1 MAIYLPTAAIGNGRV
16 LATLGGAGEI
26 MTFFYPRIDFA
37 QNIHECLPAL
47 YVGDPS
53 HGTFIWTFGPQFQR
67 HQQYVAETNII
78 RTELTLSTPPLVV
91 TFEDFCPPDKSALV
105 RIVTVENSGV
115 GDFRGTFLH
124 YFDLNLGEIPV
135 KQAVRF
141 VADEGYI
148 LQYFRDVVMAVGG
161 TRPDVWRCGKSIDPD
176 SPASAKSDL
185 YDGHLNGQPEDIGQ
199 VDFALGY
206 RLKLAP
212 GEQKHIEIIL
222 SAEESHQRTSQQFMN
237 LQSIGAEEL
246 LDRTVQD
253 NQKWLQRRRPVRVS
267 EPLQQAYQRALLSLS
282 LLADAPPII
291 PPQAGGYR
299 GVSFIAAPE
308 FDPAYLRCGGYG
320 YCWPRDATHAA
331 LALHKAGYA
340 EYLEGLVDW
349 YCRVQLP
356 SALWA
361 QRYWADGQIA
371 PSWSLRED
379 FHQIDQSAAAL
390 IGICRYILSL
400 PTGRQKDELDNRWS
414 TVQSAASALAQMVD
428 ESGLHKAACDLW
440 ETYCGTFAYSNA
452 AIYAALRDA
461 AACAQIGGRAEPA
474 SYWSSL
480 AAKIRQATV
489 DLYNGEYFPRG
500 LREAGHTDTVVDSST
515 LGLCEPFALLSVDD
529 PDERQMIESNLATI
543 QQRLSVALPDGV
555 GIRRYEG
562 DGYLGGVI
570 GAVNTL
576 WTALICLRL
585 AEAYQGEDTD
595 KFSHYRQQ
603 AIDYINFCL
612 ARTTPTGLLPELIG
626 LNPDIPYWAAPH
638 AWASGLLVEC
648 ILALDG
654 LQPTH

>member
-1 MAIYLPTAAIGNGRV
+1 MAIYLPTAAISNGQV

-37 QNIHECLPAL
+37 QNVHECLPAL

-53 HGTFIWTFGPQFQR
+53 HGIFMWTFDPQFQR
-67 HQQYVAETNII
+67 RQEYVSDTNIV
-78 RTELTLSTPPLVV
+78 RTELTLSTPPLVM
-91 TFEDFCPPDKSALV
+91 TFKDFCPPDTSALV
-105 RIVTVENSGV
+105 RIVTVRNTGG

-124 YFDLNLGEIPV
+124 YFDLNLGETAV

-141 VADEGYI
+141 IADEGYV
-148 LQYFRDVVMAVGG
+148 LQYFRDVVMAAGG
-161 TRPDVWRCGKSIDPD
+161 TRPDLWRCGKSTDQGL
-176 SPASAKSDL
+176 PASAKLDL

-212 GEQKHIEIIL
+212 GEQTNIEIIL
-222 SAEESHQRTSQQFMN
+222 SAEESHQRTSQQFLN
-237 LQSIGAEEL
+237 LRSIGAEEL
-246 LDRTVQD
+246 LSRTVQD
-253 NQKWLQRRRPVRVS
+253 NQRWLQRRRPVSVP

-282 LLADAPPII
+282 MLADAH
-291 PPQAGGYR
+291 QH
-299 GVSFIAAPE
+299 SFIAAPE

-331 LALHKAGYA
+331 LALQKAGYE

-356 SALWA
+356 SGLWA

-390 IGICRYILSL
+390 VGICRYILSL
-400 PTGRQKDELDNRWS
+400 PADTQQAVLQTKWP
-414 TVQSAASALAQMVD
+414 TVQRAASALAQMVD
-428 ESGLHKAACDLW
+428 ENGLHKAACDLW

-461 AACAQIGGRAEPA
+461 AACAPIGGHAEEA
-474 SYWSSL
+474 SHWGSL
-480 AAKIRQATV
+480 ATKIREATI
-489 DLYNGEYFPRG
+489 DLYDGEYFPRG
-500 LREAGHTDTVVDSST
+500 LRESGHIDKVVDSST
-515 LGLCEPFALLSVDD
+515 LGLCEPFGLLSVDD
-529 PDERQMIESNLATI
+529 PDERQMIESNLAVI
-543 QQRLSVALPDGV
+543 QQRLSAELGDGV

-576 WTALICLRL
+576 WAAQVSLRL
-585 AEAYQGEDTD
+585 AEACQHEDPD
-595 KFSHYRQQ
+595 KTNHYRDQ
-603 AIDYINFCL
+603 AVDYIQFCL
-612 ARTTPTGLLPELIG
+612 AHTTPTGLLPELIG
-626 LNPDIPYWAAPH
+626 LTSDIPYWAAPH
-638 AWASGLLVEC
+638 SWASGLLVEC
-648 ILALDG
+648 ILALDA
-654 LQPTH
+654 LQPNH

>member
-1 MAIYLPTAAIGNGRV
+1 MAIYLPTAAISNGQV

-37 QNIHECLPAL
+37 QNVHECLPAL

-53 HGTFIWTFGPQFQR
+53 HGIFMWTFDPQFQR
-67 HQQYVAETNII
+67 RQEYVSDTNIV
-78 RTELTLSTPPLVV
+78 RTELTLSTPPLVM
-91 TFEDFCPPDKSALV
+91 TFKDFCPPDTSALV
-105 RIVTVENSGV
+105 RVVTERNTGG

-124 YFDLNLGEIPV
+124 YFDLNLGETAV

-141 VADEGYI
+141 IADEGYV
-148 LQYFRDVVMAVGG
+148 LQYFRDVVMAAGG
-161 TRPDVWRCGKSIDPD
+161 TRPDLWRCGKSTDQGL
-176 SPASAKSDL
+176 PASAKLDL

-212 GEQKHIEIIL
+212 GEQTNIEIIL
-222 SAEESHQRTSQQFMN
+222 SAEESHQRTSQQFLN
-237 LQSIGAEEL
+237 LRSIGAEEL
-246 LDRTVQD
+246 LSRTVQD
-253 NQKWLQRRRPVRVS
+253 NQRWLQRRRPVSVP

-282 LLADAPPII
+282 MLADAH
-291 PPQAGGYR
+291 QH
-299 GVSFIAAPE
+299 SFIAAPE

-331 LALHKAGYA
+331 LALQKAGYE

-356 SALWA
+356 SGLWA

-390 IGICRYILSL
+390 VGICRYILSL
-400 PTGRQKDELDNRWS
+400 PADTQQAVLQTKWP
-414 TVQSAASALAQMVD
+414 TVQRAASALAQMVD
-428 ESGLHKAACDLW
+428 ENGLHKAACDLW

-461 AACAQIGGRAEPA
+461 AACAPIGGHAEEA
-474 SYWSSL
+474 SHWGSL
-480 AAKIRQATV
+480 ATKIREATI
-489 DLYNGEYFPRG
+489 DLYDGEYFPRG
-500 LREAGHTDTVVDSST
+500 LRESGHIDKVVDSST
-515 LGLCEPFALLSVDD
+515 LGLCEPFGLLSVDD
-529 PDERQMIESNLATI
+529 PDERQMIESNLAVI
-543 QQRLSVALPDGV
+543 QQRLSAELGDGV

-576 WTALICLRL
+576 WAAQVSLRL
-585 AEAYQGEDTD
+585 AEACQHEDPD
-595 KFSHYRQQ
+595 KTNHYRDQ
-603 AIDYINFCL
+603 AVDYIQFCL
-612 ARTTPTGLLPELIG
+612 AHTTPTGLLPELIG
-626 LNPDIPYWAAPH
+626 LTSDIPYWAAPH
-638 AWASGLLVEC
+638 SWASGLLVEC
-648 ILALDG
+648 ILALDA
-654 LQPTH
+654 LQPNH